1 MSSAFGM
8 TAKRSSR
15 VAPVFCGGASPRE
28 QAAAMRAART
38 TKLIRRIVISF
49 LNARGA
55 PPPRALARRLRAALG
70 PQALLNA
77 RGAPPPRALARR
89 LRAALGPQALLSAR
103 GAPPPLP
110 PHRAKHA
117 RRGPRPR
124 SRSATA
130 RLARAAGAAPRSRF
144 R

>member
-77 RGAPPPRALARR
+77 RGAPPPRALGPQALLHARGARPPRALARR
-89 LRAALGPQALLSAR
+89 LRAALGPQALL
-103 GAPPPLP
+103 
-110 PHRAKHA
+110 HA
-117 RRGPRPR
+117 RAAAPRR
-124 SRSATA
+124 
-130 RLARAAGAAPRSRF
+130 ARAAGALRKFWKRLQNP
-144 R
+144 